1 MKLRDV
7 EDRCYYLIL
16 EKKKKNVAIAE
27 AEIGRIKP
35 ANVFTRFNFDITMY
49 EGIILN
55 SKGTNRVIKINQN
68 IIVAYLIL
76 K

>member
-1 MKLRDV
+1 M
-7 EDRCYYLIL
+7 
-16 EKKKKNVAIAE
+16 AIAE

-49 EGIILN
+49 EGIILS